1 MTGPERR
8 ALVTGA
14 TGFIGS
20 AVTRALLGAGWLV
33 TALVEPGADA
43 GGLDGFE
50 VERVEGDVR
59 SAADLRRAISGC
71 TSVFHVAALYRFW
84 ARDPQLF
91 YDVNVEG
98 TRQVLA
104 AAGIAAVQRV
114 VYTSTVGTIG
124 LAAGPSG
131 RPAIETDYPDLRHLS
146 GSYKRSKYVAEHEVL
161 RAAAEGLPVSLVQPT
176 MPFGPGDRT
185 PTPSGRLVVDY
196 LNGRMPGYVDTVL
209 NVVHVDDVA
218 RGHLLA
224 HDRGAA
230 GRSYILGGQNL
241 SLRQI
246 LAELA
251 SITGLPSPRLR
262 VPHAMALAAAVLSDT
277 VEGRLLRRPPHIP
290 LEAARMSTTRMAF
303 DDSRAR
309 AELGYAPRPA
319 RAALTDSARW
329 FIEAGYL
336 TNRRRLAAIRLTGVR
351 SGSQPRLRRALRD

>member
-1 MTGPERR
+1 VTGPERR

-131 RPAIETDYPDLRHLS
+131 RPAIETDYPDLRHLF

-161 RAAAEGLPVSLVQPT
+161 RAAAEGLPVSLVHPT

-196 LNGRMPGYVDTVL
+196 LNGRVPGYVDTVL

-230 GRSYILGGQNL
+230 GRSYILGGENL

-262 VPHAMALAAAVLSDT
+262 VPHAMALTAAVLSDT

-303 DDSRAR
+303 DDSR
-309 AELGYAPRPA
+309 A